1 MSLSGRSICLSVEIK
16 SQTMKDFLLLIRTEG
31 DVWTSLSPKQLQEH
45 IEHGTA
51 YIGNLMKEGKLKSAA
66 PLDKGSRIVTSTNGM
81 IKDGPFN
88 ESKEVIAG
96 YFHVVANDIQEAV
109 DIAKAN
115 PIFKDIPT
123 KIEVHMMK
131 PVGG

>member
-1 MSLSGRSICLSVEIK
+1 
-16 SQTMKDFLLLIRTEG
+16 MKDFLLLIRTEG
-31 DVWTSLSPKQLQEH
+31 DVWTSLSPAKLQEH

-51 YIGNLMKEGKLKSAA
+51 YIGTLMKEGKLKSAA
-66 PLDKGSRIVTSTNGM
+66 PVDKGSRIVTDNDGV

-96 YFHVVANDIQEAV
+96 YFHVVAKDVKEAV
-109 DIAKAN
+109 EIAKAN

-123 KIEVHMMK
+123 KIEVHMLK
-131 PVGG
+131 AVGG

>member
-1 MSLSGRSICLSVEIK
+1 
-16 SQTMKDFLLLIRTEG
+16 MKDFLLLIRTEG

-45 IEHGTA
+45 IDHGTA

-66 PLDKGSRIVTSTNGM
+66 PLDKGSRIVTSTNGV

-96 YFHVVANDIQEAV
+96 YFHIVANDVQEAV
-109 DIAKAN
+109 EIAKAN

-131 PVGG
+131 AIGG